1 MKRVVKAE
9 QCHKKRQPMMHADN
23 ISMTPRQ
30 LQALS
35 EIKRRVRENFD
46 IKAFVLYGS
55 VARGQADEE
64 SDVDLLVVTSKP
76 LTRFERHEITNVV
89 FEVNL
94 QFDTNFSTLVVDLK
108 SWETGIISV
117 LPIRDEIMRDGI
129 QV

>member
-1 MKRVVKAE
+1 MK
-9 QCHKKRQPMMHADN
+9 HIDN
-23 ISMTPRQ
+23 IPLTSKQ

-35 EIKRRVRENFD
+35 EIKRRLVEKFD

-64 SDVDLLVVTSKP
+64 SDVDLLIVTSKP

-94 QFDTNFSTLVVDLK
+94 QHDTTFSTLVVDLK

-117 LPIRDEIMRDGI
+117 LPVRDEIIRDGI
-129 QV
+129 RV

>member
-1 MKRVVKAE
+1 MK
-9 QCHKKRQPMMHADN
+9 HTGNIPITPMQH
-23 ISMTPRQ
+23 
-30 LQALS
+30 QALS
-35 EIKRRVRENFD
+35 EIKRRLLEKFD

-55 VARGQADEE
+55 VVRGQADEE

-94 QFDTNFSTLVVDLK
+94 QYDTTFSTLVVDQK

-117 LPIRDEIMRDGI
+117 LPVRDEIIRDGI

>member
-1 MKRVVKAE
+1 VK
-9 QCHKKRQPMMHADN
+9 HTDN
-23 ISMTPRQ
+23 MPITPTQ
-30 LQALS
+30 HQALS
-35 EIKRRVRENFD
+35 EIKRRVLEKFD
-46 IKAFVLYGS
+46 IIDFVLYGS

-94 QFDTNFSTLVVDLK
+94 RYDTTFSTLVVDQK

-117 LPIRDEIMRDGI
+117 LPVRDEIIRDGT

>member
-1 MKRVVKAE
+1 VK
-9 QCHKKRQPMMHADN
+9 HIHDTS
-23 ISMTPRQ
+23 ITPKQ
-30 LQALS
+30 LHALS
-35 EIKRRVRENFD
+35 EIKRRLLEQFD

-64 SDVDLLVVTSKP
+64 SDVDLLIVTSKP

-94 QFDTNFSTLVVDLK
+94 RYDTTFSTLVVDLK

-117 LPIRDEIMRDGI
+117 LPVRDEIIQDGV

>member
-1 MKRVVKAE
+1 MK
-9 QCHKKRQPMMHADN
+9 PIDN
-23 ISMTPRQ
+23 IPITTKQ
-30 LQALS
+30 LEALS
-35 EIKRRVRENFD
+35 EIKRRLLEKFD

-64 SDVDLLVVTSKP
+64 SDVDLLVVTSQP

-94 QFDTNFSTLVVDLK
+94 QYDTNFSTLVVDQK

-117 LPIRDEIMRDGI
+117 LPVRDEIIRDGI

>member
-1 MKRVVKAE
+1 MKHLDKI
-9 QCHKKRQPMMHADN
+9 P
-23 ISMTPRQ
+23 ITPKQ

-35 EIKRRVRENFD
+35 EIKRRLVEMFD
-46 IKAFVLYGS
+46 IKAFILYGS

-64 SDVDLLVVTSKP
+64 SDVDLLIVTSKT

-89 FEVNL
+89 FEANL
-94 QFDTNFSTLVVDLK
+94 QYDTTFSTLVVDLK

-117 LPIRDEIMRDGI
+117 LPVRDEIIRDGI

>member
-1 MKRVVKAE
+1 MKHVDDIR
-9 QCHKKRQPMMHADN
+9 
-23 ISMTPRQ
+23 MTPEQRG
-30 LQALS
+30 ALV
-35 EIKRRVRENFD
+35 EIKRRLTEKFE

-64 SDVDLLVVTSKP
+64 SDVDLLVVTDRP

-94 QFDTNFSTLVVDLK
+94 RYDTNFSTLVVDLR

-117 LPIRDEIMRDGI
+117 LPIRDEILHDGI
-129 QV
+129 PV